1 MTQTILCHF
10 LLGLPSSGK
19 STFAKQLYR
28 QIPNSVVVSASVIE
42 AELFKSKKIKVKW
55 NDVENE
61 VIDRV
66 ILGAKYEQVV
76 IYDANNVR
84 LDRRKSFLDKTS
96 YLDLEW
102 VCWWIKT
109 PVNVCKY
116 WNKRRPI
123 QIPKAVID
131 ESYDDLK
138 QSPPIV
144 EEGFVAIREVNP

>member
-1 MTQTILCHF
+1 MTQTTLCH
-10 LLGLPSSGK
+10 LLVGLPSSGK
-19 STFAKQLYR
+19 STFTKQLHQ
-28 QIPNSVVVSASVIE
+28 QIPDSVVVSASAIE
-42 AELFKSKKIKVKW
+42 AELSEREKTKVKW
-55 NDVENE
+55 NDIENE

-66 ILGAKYEQVV
+66 RLGAKYKQVV

-96 YLDLEW
+96 DLDFEW

-123 QIPKAVID
+123 QIPKATID
-131 ESYDDLK
+131 ESYDDLE
-138 QSPPIV
+138 QSPPTV
-144 EEGFVAIREVNP
+144 EEGFVAVREVNP